1 MKREEIN
8 EIIKEDIEEKKKE
21 EKRWLEELRE
31 RIWES

>member
-31 RIWES
+31 RI